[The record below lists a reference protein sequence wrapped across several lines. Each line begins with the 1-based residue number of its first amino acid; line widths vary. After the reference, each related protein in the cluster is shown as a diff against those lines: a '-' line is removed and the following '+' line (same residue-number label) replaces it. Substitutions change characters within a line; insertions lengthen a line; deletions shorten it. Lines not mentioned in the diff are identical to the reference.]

1 MTSDGKEKKTP
12 EIAPVKKPFK
22 IEIALERIEKSVRSF
37 PKAAMF
43 ELAEKGFGS
52 VFEQIIGCIISV
64 RTRDETT
71 LKVAYKL
78 FEQARTPE
86 QFLRF
91 SAGEL
96 DKLIN
101 PSTFYEQKAYRIL
114 EIARIITEKYNGK
127 LPCEQEILLSLPG
140 VGPKC
145 ANLVLGIVGKQP
157 FISVDIHVHRVS
169 NRWGFVRTK
178 TPEAT
183 MKALEKNV
191 PQKLWIDINRVV
203 MPFGK
208 HICTGELPKCSTCP
222 VLEMCRQTG
231 VTSHR

>member
-1 MTSDGKEKKTP
+1 VKGRDALPASPSDKKTFD
-12 EIAPVKKPFK
+12 IN
-22 IEIALERIEKSVRSF
+22 IALERIEKSVRSF

-52 VFEQIIGCIISV
+52 AFEQVIGCIISV

-78 FEQARTPE
+78 FAEVRTPE
-86 QFLRF
+86 QML
-91 SAGEL
+91 SLTPEKIDEL
-96 DKLIN
+96 IHA
-101 PSTFYEQKAYRIL
+101 STFHEQKSYRIL
-114 EIARIITEKYNGK
+114 EIARIITEKYGGS
-127 LPCEQEILLSLPG
+127 LPCQQDILLSLPG

-169 NRWGFVRTK
+169 NRWGFVQAK

-183 MKALEKNV
+183 MKALEKKV
-191 PQKLWIDINRVV
+191 PENLWIDVNRLI

-208 HICTGELPKCSTCP
+208 HICTGDLPKCSSCP
-222 VLEMCRQTG
+222 VLEMCQQVG